1 MRLIP
6 NTPNSD
12 STGSERLVMRLL
24 RAVDWRWGVALSS
37 LNLAEHEHQRWGE
50 IDFVLVG
57 EPGLLVIEV
66 KGGIA
71 SCEQGIWSYTDRNG
85 RVVRRKKSPMLQAK
99 EAYHS
104 LIRNYVD
111 VRFGQRFLD
120 GVPTGFCTILAGT
133 PRASVRHL
141 LGSPEFP
148 PELWGTEENVRDQGR
163 LAQFL
168 GTAIRHWGARPNL
181 GRPRLL
187 DQSGVDELVS
197 FLRPEFERVPSL
209 NIGLQNVRTE
219 QLQLTNGQYRT
230 LDYWEGAARTFVTGP
245 AGCGKTFLAAEL
257 ARRVAASGEEV
268 LFLTGTSH
276 LAAYLRTVLQAP
288 KIRIRSYDDLQR
300 QPETPADFLV
310 IDEGQVLLSKDALTQ
325 IDLAVRGGISA
336 GRWTWFGDPSFQ
348 GRDKTVD
355 PDVLLTLRNHAS
367 VMPRI
372 SENCR
377 NTPQIVTATEMASGV
392 PLGHVQVVGQGP
404 EPSWAY
410 VEGAFQG
417 AVEGAS
423 RIREWLDREV
433 PLSDVVLLV
442 NGSECDALAEA
453 VASQL
458 SARAFRWSAGT
469 SPSGTVLRWSTIDD
483 FRGLE
488 SAFVVVILAEAIE
501 SPVELQRLLYLA
513 MSRANLG
520 LAVVVNERDQASIQ
534 EAYRRKLADAIIA
547 HQSSALK

>member
-1 MRLIP
+1 
-6 NTPNSD
+6 
-12 STGSERLVMRLL
+12 MRLL
-24 RAVDWRWGVALSS
+24 RSVDWRWGVALSS
-37 LNLAEHEHQRWGE
+37 LNLAEHELQKWGE

-66 KGGIA
+66 KGGMA
-71 SCEQGIWSYTDRNG
+71 SCEQGTWSYTDRYG
-85 RVVRRKKSPMLQAK
+85 RVVRRRKSPMLQAK
-99 EAYHS
+99 EAFHS
-104 LIRNYVD
+104 LMNNYVD

-133 PRASVRHL
+133 PRANVRQL

-168 GTAIRHWGARPNL
+168 GTAIRHWGARPHS
-181 GRPRLL
+181 GRSRLL
-187 DQSGVDELVS
+187 DEAGVNELVA

-209 NIGLQNVRTE
+209 NLGLQNVRTE

-230 LDYWEGAARTFVTGP
+230 LDYWEGAVRTFVTGP

-257 ARRVAASGEEV
+257 ARRVAAAGDDV

-276 LAAYLRTVLQAP
+276 LAAYLQTVLQSP

-300 QPETPADFLV
+300 QPEPPADFLV
-310 IDEGQVLLSKDALTQ
+310 IDEGQVLLSKAALTRIGQ
-325 IDLAVRGGISA
+325 AVRGGISA

-348 GRDKTVD
+348 GSDKTLD
-355 PDVLLTLRNHAS
+355 ADALMTLRNYAS
-367 VMPRI
+367 VAPRL

-410 VEGAFQG
+410 VAGAHQS
-417 AVEGAS
+417 AAEGAS
-423 RIREWLDREV
+423 RIREWLNREV
-433 PLSDVVLLV
+433 PLSDIVLLI
-442 NGSECDALAEA
+442 NSRDGDALAEA
-453 VASQL
+453 VASQVN
-458 SARAFRWSAGT
+458 AKAFRWLAGT
-469 SPSGTVLRWSTIDD
+469 SRSGRVLHWSTIDD

-488 SAFVVVILAEAIE
+488 SAFVVVIFAEASE

-520 LAVVVNERDQASIQ
+520 LALIVNERDQESIQ
-534 EAYRRKLADAIIA
+534 EASRRRLSDALSA
-547 HQSSALK
+547 HQRSVST